1 LRSTVAGGVVVT
13 RVAAQLELGQ
23 LGPDVF
29 QAVPVPSRRP
39 DLHVVVRGAGLEASQ
54 RERGEGITRLADR
67 ELGASV
73 LAVQRVQVV
82 AGVLEPHHLA
92 ANQPGQDGRGIGG
105 GIDGAEQEVDPD
117 PETGAGKTDRACMTC
132 CAGRSCNS

>member
-1 LRSTVAGGVVVT
+1 VAGGVVVT

-92 ANQPGQDGRGIGG
+92 ANQPAPGGRQLVGFADYNLDDIIPGWPRP
-105 GIDGAEQEVDPD
+105 QLSRPD
-117 PETGAGKTDRACMTC
+117 ACHLII
-132 CAGRSCNS
+132 

>member
-1 LRSTVAGGVVVT
+1 M
-13 RVAAQLELGQ
+13 
-23 LGPDVF
+23 
-29 QAVPVPSRRP
+29 PVPSRRP

-117 PETGAGKTDRACMTC
+117 RRDRRREDRQVLHDMLRRAVVQLVGL
-132 CAGRSCNS
+132 AD